1 MYKETIHDGSVSY
14 SVIRS
19 DPEPGKGAHYKEP
32 STLQQYSRALYLA
45 KLAHERAHRAK
56 LHMASTY
63 GNSVRLKGE

>member
-32 STLQQYSRALYLA
+32 STLQHFSRALYLA
-45 KLAHERAHRAK
+45 
-56 LHMASTY
+56 
-63 GNSVRLKGE
+63 

>member
-19 DPEPGKGAHYKEP
+19 DPKPGNGAHYKEP

-45 KLAHERAHRAK
+45 TRACERANRAK

-63 GNSVRLKGE
+63 GDSVRLKGE